1 MIVFVCHMLGS
12 DGTVSFWDKDAR
24 TRMKS
29 ECLILPSCPPSIL
42 VSAFFAGSLASPRC
56 RFLGFLLVSSL
67 VTPFAPHRPV
77 FPPLNRPRDLPPYH
91 ICACT
96 YSLNSPA
103 FNALP
108 SPVVSASFNHTGTVF
123 AYAAAYDWSKGHEGN
138 SPSQWNKVLLHACK
152 EDEVKK
158 RPPKPGMGSK

>member
-1 MIVFVCHMLGS
+1 MLGS

-29 ECLILPSCPPSIL
+29 EYPTLPSSLSFHSCIRL
-42 VSAFFAGSLASPRC
+42 FAGLFAPPR
-56 RFLGFLLVSSL
+56 RGSL
-67 VTPFAPHRPV
+67 VFLFVLRPLPHSFSSQPV
-77 FPPLNRPRDLPPYH
+77 FHLLGRPRDPLTYH

-96 YSLNSPA
+96 YPHNSLA

-138 SPSQWNKVLLHACK
+138 SPSQWNKVVLHGCK

-158 RPPKPGMGSK
+158 RPPKPGMGPK